1 MNGNTLPQT
10 KEKNLAT
17 AAKARKRR
25 AHFLTLV
32 PDEFQVSDAM
42 KAWGLKVAATNAQV
56 RMMVKRFE
64 IEPTSEYRTPRTYRK
79 INGGASTQL
88 SKGEGLMPGRSS
100 ASTQQGDVA

>member
-1 MNGNTLPQT
+1 MNGFTLPQT
-10 KEKNLAT
+10 NKVNVAV

-25 AHFLTLV
+25 AHFLSLV
-32 PDEFQVSDAM
+32 PEECQVSDAM
-42 KAWGLKVAATNAQV
+42 NAWGLKVAATNAQI
-56 RMMVKRFE
+56 RLMVQRFE
-64 IEPTSEYRTPRTYRK
+64 IEPTSEYKTPRTYRK